1 MLSFTQAP
9 ECSQLVRKNP
19 TLATD
24 VWSFGAMLLELICGA
39 QEVKSVEAAVAAL
52 QSKAVTVDGLP
63 VHADVVKALASCL
76 IADPTKRAT
85 AAELCALL
93 GCKHD
98 DTSSPAHA
106 ATATIVKAVTFASFA
121 G

>member
-1 MLSFTQAP
+1 MCVRALVWSEHCALQAP
-9 ECSQLVRKNP
+9 ECTAGKNV

-39 QEVKSVEAAVAAL
+39 QEVKSVEAAVATL

-98 DTSSPAHA
+98 DASSPAHA
-106 ATATIVKAVTFASFA
+106 EKIVTSLA
-121 G
+121 